1 MKKSM
6 LDVAYEILERSDK
19 PLAFRDMLNEVAK
32 KLDMSEEDARD
43 KMAQFYTNL
52 SLDGRFVCCTDNHW
66 EVRNKVPF
74 DQVHIDMNDAYNDR
88 EDEEEEENVDDIEKE
103 LGEEDP
109 NESSDFENDD
119 EEDDAEIEEVTD
131 DGEAE

>member
-6 LDVAYEILERSDK
+6 LDVAYEILEKSDK

-32 KLDMSEEDARD
+32 KLEMSEEDMRAR
-43 KMAQFYTNL
+43 MAQFYTNL
-52 SLDGRFVCCTDNHW
+52 SIDGRFVCCTDNHW
-66 EVRNKVPF
+66 QVRKKVPF
-74 DQVHIDMNDAYNDR
+74 DQVHIDMNDAYNDK
-88 EDEEEEENVDDIEKE
+88 EDEADVDDVEKE
-103 LGEEDP
+103 LGEEEQEDLVEP
-109 NESSDFENDD
+109 ADFD